1 MKKITLL
8 LICLSF
14 TIITKAQNTLF
25 FSDSEDIS
33 MLTVI
38 NEDGDFGEWA
48 NFTFDEFAIDPP
60 YSGFTPATGKMITC
74 DSAFSPDS
82 PNNDSIITPSVAV
95 PTDAN
100 VINFSMIIAS
110 SDFDTGLMENY
121 AVYVFDADIVTTF
134 GGTDAEY
141 NAATVTEISQETL
154 GDANAAMGTIR
165 NISIPASFA
174 GKNIRVAIRYFNN
187 LDQGSIF
194 IDDITVTSDGTL
206 SIKDNQLNVTKTFPN
221 PVKDVMTVNASF
233 NIEKATVYSQL
244 GQEVKTF
251 NTVSNNA
258 INMSSLNTG
267 LYFVRLEADGKQSTV
282 RVIKE

>member
-25 FSDSEDIS
+25 FSDSSDGS
-33 MLTVI
+33 MFTTI
-38 NEDGDFGEWA
+38 DEDGDFNEWFNLTFA
-48 NFTFDEFAIDPP
+48 DLGIIPAYPGFSDDTIFTSDSFGSTID
-60 YSGFTPATGKMITC
+60 G
-74 DSAFSPDS
+74 
-82 PNNDSIITPSVAV
+82 NNSLITPNITIPS
-95 PTDAN
+95 DASS
-100 VINFSMIIAS
+100 INFSMIVSGSNDGS
-110 SDFDTGLMENY
+110 SLENY
-121 AVYVFDADIVTTF
+121 AVYVFDADVVTTF
-134 GGTDAEY
+134 EGTDAEY
-141 NAATVTEISQETL
+141 NAPEVTEILQETL
-154 GDANAAMGTIR
+154 TAADQGIGNVRTA
-165 NISIPASFA
+165 SIPASLA
-174 GKNIRVAIRYFNN
+174 GKNMRVAIRHFNTD
-187 LDQGSIF
+187 DQIAIF

-221 PVKDVMTVNASF
+221 PVKDVMTVNADF